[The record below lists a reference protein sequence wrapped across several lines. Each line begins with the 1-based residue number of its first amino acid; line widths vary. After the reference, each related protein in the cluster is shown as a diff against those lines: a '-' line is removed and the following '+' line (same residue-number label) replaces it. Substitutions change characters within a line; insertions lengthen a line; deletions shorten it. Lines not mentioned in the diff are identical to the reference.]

1 MESAHAMRPLQHIVH
16 ERTGHDEPL
25 ASAQGLHRIVHG
37 MGGLGR
43 VGVRAAVFV
52 SRERLLV
59 SRAERL

>member
-1 MESAHAMRPLQHIVH
+1 MESAHAMRPLQHVVR

-43 VGVRAAVFV
+43 VGARTAV
-52 SRERLLV
+52 L
-59 SRAERL
+59 